1 MIKLL
6 LIIFFFNQDNLN
18 ISPNKLKEI
27 INENNPI
34 NILIDVRTLE
44 EVNDSKIPNSI
55 NIDYYNES
63 FESSLDSLDKNFNY
77 FIYCRSGNR
86 SMKTVNIL
94 KSKGFESAFN
104 LQGGIIAW
112 KEEGFVTVSKKK
124 RLIISLF

>member
-27 INENNPI
+27 IDENNPI
-34 NILIDVRTLE
+34 NILIDVRTSE
-44 EVNDSKIPNSI
+44 EVNNSKIPNSI
-55 NIDYYNES
+55 NIDYYNDS
-63 FESSLDSLDKNFNY
+63 FQSTLDSLDKNFNY

-86 SMKTVNIL
+86 SMKTLNIL
-94 KSKGFESAFN
+94 KSKGFENSFN

-124 RLIISLF
+124 ETNY

>member
-6 LIIFFFNQDNLN
+6 LVLFFLNQNNLN

-27 INENNPI
+27 IDKDNPI
-34 NILIDVRTLE
+34 DILIDVRTLE

-55 NIDYYNES
+55 NIDYYHNS
-63 FESSLDSLDKNFNY
+63 FEKSLDSLDKNFNY

-94 KSKGFESAFN
+94 KSKGFQNAFN

-112 KEEGFVTVSKKK
+112 KEEGFITISIKKETNN
-124 RLIISLF
+124 

>member
-6 LIIFFFNQDNLN
+6 LVLFFLNQNNLN

-27 INENNPI
+27 IDKDNPI
-34 NILIDVRTLE
+34 DILIDVRTLE

-55 NIDYYNES
+55 NIDYYHNS
-63 FESSLDSLDKNFNY
+63 FEKSLDSLDKNFNY

-94 KSKGFESAFN
+94 KSKGFEKAFN

-112 KEEGFVTVSKKK
+112 KEEGFITISIKKETNN
-124 RLIISLF
+124 

>member
-6 LIIFFFNQDNLN
+6 LVLFFLNQNNLN

-27 INENNPI
+27 IDKDNPI
-34 NILIDVRTLE
+34 DILIDVRTLE

-55 NIDYYNES
+55 NIDYYHNS
-63 FESSLDSLDKNFNY
+63 FEKSLDSLDKNFNY

-94 KSKGFESAFN
+94 KSKGFEKAFN

-112 KEEGFVTVSKKK
+112 KEEGFITISIKKETNY
-124 RLIISLF
+124 

>member
-6 LIIFFFNQDNLN
+6 LVLFFLNQNNLN

-27 INENNPI
+27 IDKDNPI
-34 NILIDVRTLE
+34 DILIDVRTLE

-55 NIDYYNES
+55 NIDYYHNS
-63 FESSLDSLDKNFNY
+63 FEKSLDSLDKNFNY

-94 KSKGFESAFN
+94 KSKGFENAFN

-112 KEEGFVTVSKKK
+112 KEEGFITISIKKETNY
-124 RLIISLF
+124 

>member
-27 INENNPI
+27 INENNPF

-63 FESSLDSLDKNFNY
+63 FASSLDSLDKNFNY

-124 RLIISLF
+124 ETNN

>member
-6 LIIFFFNQDNLN
+6 LILFFLNQNNLN

-27 INENNPI
+27 IDKDNPI
-34 NILIDVRTLE
+34 DILIDVRTLE

-55 NIDYYNES
+55 NIDYYHNS
-63 FESSLDSLDKNFNY
+63 FEKSLDSLDKNFNY

-94 KSKGFESAFN
+94 KSKGFENAFN

-112 KEEGFVTVSKKK
+112 KEEGFITISIKKETNN
-124 RLIISLF
+124 

>member
-6 LIIFFFNQDNLN
+6 LVLFFLNQNNLN

-27 INENNPI
+27 IDKDNPI
-34 NILIDVRTLE
+34 DILIDVRTLE

-55 NIDYYNES
+55 NIDYYHNS
-63 FESSLDSLDKNFNY
+63 FEKSLDSLDKNFNY

-94 KSKGFESAFN
+94 KSKGFENAFN

-112 KEEGFVTVSKKK
+112 KEEGFITISIKKEPNN
-124 RLIISLF
+124 

>member
-6 LIIFFFNQDNLN
+6 LVLFFLNQNNLN

-27 INENNPI
+27 IDKDNPI
-34 NILIDVRTLE
+34 DILIDVRTLE

-55 NIDYYNES
+55 NIDYYHNS
-63 FESSLDSLDKNFNY
+63 FEKSLDSLDKNFNY

-94 KSKGFESAFN
+94 KSKGFENAFN
-104 LQGGIIAW
+104 LQGGIIAR
-112 KEEGFVTVSKKK
+112 KEEGFITISIKKETNN
-124 RLIISLF
+124 

>member
-6 LIIFFFNQDNLN
+6 LVLFLLNQNNLN

-27 INENNPI
+27 IDKDNPI
-34 NILIDVRTLE
+34 DILIDVRTLE

-55 NIDYYNES
+55 NIDYYHNS
-63 FESSLDSLDKNFNY
+63 FEKSLDSLDKNFNY

-94 KSKGFESAFN
+94 KSKGFENAFN

-112 KEEGFVTVSKKK
+112 KEEGFITISIKKETNN
-124 RLIISLF
+124 

>member
-6 LIIFFFNQDNLN
+6 LILFFLNQNNLN

-27 INENNPI
+27 IDKDNPI
-34 NILIDVRTLE
+34 DILIDVRTLE

-55 NIDYYNES
+55 NIDYYHNS
-63 FESSLDSLDKNFNY
+63 FEKSLDSLDKNFNY

-94 KSKGFESAFN
+94 KSKGFEKAFN

-112 KEEGFVTVSKKK
+112 KEEGFITISIKKETNN
-124 RLIISLF
+124 

>member
-6 LIIFFFNQDNLN
+6 LVLFFLNQNNLN

-27 INENNPI
+27 IDKDNPI
-34 NILIDVRTLE
+34 DILIDVRTLE

-55 NIDYYNES
+55 NIDYYHNS
-63 FESSLDSLDKNFNY
+63 FEKSLDSLDKNFNY

-94 KSKGFESAFN
+94 KSKGFENAFN

-112 KEEGFVTVSKKK
+112 KEEGFITISIKKETNN
-124 RLIISLF
+124 

>member
-6 LIIFFFNQDNLN
+6 LILFFLNQNNLN

-27 INENNPI
+27 IDKDNPI
-34 NILIDVRTLE
+34 DILIDVRTLE
-44 EVNDSKIPNSI
+44 EVNDLKIPNSI
-55 NIDYYNES
+55 NIDYYHNS
-63 FESSLDSLDKNFNY
+63 FEKSLDSLDKNFNY

-94 KSKGFESAFN
+94 KSKGFENAFN
-104 LQGGIIAW
+104 LQGGIITW

-124 RLIISLF
+124 ETNN

>member
-6 LIIFFFNQDNLN
+6 LILFFLNQNNLN

-27 INENNPI
+27 IDKDNPI
-34 NILIDVRTLE
+34 DILIDVRTLE

-55 NIDYYNES
+55 NIDYYHNS
-63 FESSLDSLDKNFNY
+63 FEKSLDSLDKNFNY

-112 KEEGFVTVSKKK
+112 KEEGFITISIKKETNY
-124 RLIISLF
+124 

>member
-6 LIIFFFNQDNLN
+6 LILFFLNQNNLN

-27 INENNPI
+27 IDKDNPI
-34 NILIDVRTLE
+34 DILIDVRTLE

-55 NIDYYNES
+55 NIDYYHNS
-63 FESSLDSLDKNFNY
+63 FEKSLDSLDKNFNY

-94 KSKGFESAFN
+94 KSKGFEKAFN

-112 KEEGFVTVSKKK
+112 KEEGFITISIKKETNY
-124 RLIISLF
+124 

>member
-6 LIIFFFNQDNLN
+6 LILFFLNQNNLN

-27 INENNPI
+27 IDKDNPI
-34 NILIDVRTLE
+34 DILIDVRTLE

-55 NIDYYNES
+55 NIDYYHNS
-63 FESSLDSLDKNFNY
+63 FEKSLDSLDKNFNY

-94 KSKGFESAFN
+94 KSKGFENAFN

-112 KEEGFVTVSKKK
+112 KEEGFITISIKKETNY
-124 RLIISLF
+124 

>member
-6 LIIFFFNQDNLN
+6 LVLFFLNQNNLN

-27 INENNPI
+27 IDKDNPI
-34 NILIDVRTLE
+34 DILIDVRTLE

-55 NIDYYNES
+55 NIDYYHNS
-63 FESSLDSLDKNFNY
+63 FEKSLDSLDKNFNY

-94 KSKGFESAFN
+94 KLKGFENAFN

-112 KEEGFVTVSKKK
+112 KEEGFITISIKKETNY
-124 RLIISLF
+124 

>member
-6 LIIFFFNQDNLN
+6 LVLFFLNQNNLN

-27 INENNPI
+27 IDKDNPI
-34 NILIDVRTLE
+34 DILIDVRTLE

-55 NIDYYNES
+55 NIDYYHNS
-63 FESSLDSLDKNFNY
+63 FEKSLDSLDKNFNY

-94 KSKGFESAFN
+94 KSKGFQNAFN

-112 KEEGFVTVSKKK
+112 KEEGFITISIKKETNY
-124 RLIISLF
+124 

>member
-6 LIIFFFNQDNLN
+6 LILFFLNQNNLN

-27 INENNPI
+27 IDKDNPI
-34 NILIDVRTLE
+34 DILIDVRTLE

-55 NIDYYNES
+55 NIDYYNDS
-63 FESSLDSLDKNFNY
+63 FQSTLDSLDKNFNY

-94 KSKGFESAFN
+94 KSKGFKSAFN
-104 LQGGIIAW
+104 LQGGIITW

-124 RLIISLF
+124 ETNY

>member
-1 MIKLL
+1 MINLL
-6 LIIFFFNQDNLN
+6 LVLFFLNQNNLN

-27 INENNPI
+27 IDKDNPI
-34 NILIDVRTLE
+34 DILIDVRTLE

-55 NIDYYNES
+55 NIDYYHNS
-63 FESSLDSLDKNFNY
+63 FEKSLDSLDKNFNY

-94 KSKGFESAFN
+94 KSKGFEKAFN

-112 KEEGFVTVSKKK
+112 KEEGFITISIKKETNY
-124 RLIISLF
+124 

>member
-6 LIIFFFNQDNLN
+6 LVLFFLNQNNLN

-27 INENNPI
+27 IDKDNPI
-34 NILIDVRTLE
+34 DILIDVRTLE

-55 NIDYYNES
+55 NIDYYHNS
-63 FESSLDSLDKNFNY
+63 FEKSLDSLDKNFNY

-94 KSKGFESAFN
+94 KSKGFENAFN
-104 LQGGIIAW
+104 LQCCIIDL
-112 KEEGFVTVSKKK
+112 KEEVFITIYIKKETNN
-124 RLIISLF
+124 

>member
-6 LIIFFFNQDNLN
+6 LILFFLNQNNLN

-27 INENNPI
+27 IDKDNPI
-34 NILIDVRTLE
+34 DILIDVRTLE

-55 NIDYYNES
+55 NIDYYHNS
-63 FESSLDSLDKNFNY
+63 FEKSLDSLDKNFNY

-94 KSKGFESAFN
+94 KLKGFENAFN

-112 KEEGFVTVSKKK
+112 KEEGFITISIKKETNY
-124 RLIISLF
+124 

>member
-6 LIIFFFNQDNLN
+6 LVVFFLNQNNLN

-27 INENNPI
+27 IDKDNPI
-34 NILIDVRTLE
+34 DILIDVRTLE

-55 NIDYYNES
+55 NIDYYHNS
-63 FESSLDSLDKNFNY
+63 FEKSLDSLDKNFNY

-94 KSKGFESAFN
+94 KLKGFENAFN

-112 KEEGFVTVSKKK
+112 KEEGFITISIKKETNY
-124 RLIISLF
+124 

>member
-6 LIIFFFNQDNLN
+6 LVLFFLNQNNLN

-27 INENNPI
+27 IDKDNPI
-34 NILIDVRTLE
+34 DILIDVRTLE
-44 EVNDSKIPNSI
+44 EVNDSQIPNSI
-55 NIDYYNES
+55 NIDYYHNS
-63 FESSLDSLDKNFNY
+63 FEKSLDSLDKNFNY

-94 KSKGFESAFN
+94 KSKGFENAFN

-112 KEEGFVTVSKKK
+112 KEEGFITISIKKETNN
-124 RLIISLF
+124 